1 MSEIRIIIDGKE
13 CIGNQGETIL
23 QIADKNGVYIPTLCN
38 DESVKHYGACGVC
51 LVEGEGLPKLM
62 RSCSTVASDGWV
74 LHTDSERVLKARKV
88 ALELLMS
95 DHDGD
100 CKGPCSLTCPA
111 GTDCM
116 AYVKE
121 ISKGNYHE
129 AVRIIKDKF
138 PLPASIGSV
147 CPHPCEKECRRQLV
161 EEPVNIA
168 YLKRFA
174 GMKDL
179 EKDTWTPEVAPDT
192 GKKVAIIGGGPA
204 GLTAAYHLRV
214 KGHAVTIYDAMDKMG
229 GMLRYGIPEYRL
241 PKKILDQEVKLI
253 EDLGVVMKNGVRV
266 GEDMTFEEIR
276 SSADATIVAIGA
288 WESAKIG
295 CAGEDA
301 EGVIGAIEFLR
312 HNITGDPFDI
322 GDNVAVVGG
331 GNAAMDACRSAIR
344 LGAKNVH
351 IIYRRTRD
359 EMPAD
364 DEEIDESIEEGVIYN
379 FLTNPV
385 EIISENGH
393 VKEIKL
399 QIMELG
405 APDASGRR
413 SPVPVEGQF
422 EILPVDTVI
431 SAIGQRINAKGLDV
445 ELNQKG
451 VIVVEEGT
459 FRTNLPD
466 VFGVGDAVHNKT
478 GIAIEAIGDA
488 NRAAEVADSFL
499 KGRLTAYKEPF
510 VSVRQDMEK
519 IRVELA
525 GRERIRRIVV
535 PKRPAEERKRDFL
548 DIVQH
553 LTEEEVMNEAKRC
566 LECGCHDYEECNLI
580 KCANCQKICPDRLRG
595 EYHPGFVETKLVTIE
610 RNQKKCIM
618 CNLCVRTCDEVAKQ
632 GILGL
637 VGRGF
642 TTVIKPEFNDPAT
655 IEVCKD
661 CHQCADICPTGAL
674 KILGQVKVGS

>member
-1 MSEIRIIIDGKE
+1 MSEIRIVIDGKE
-13 CIGNQGETIL
+13 CIGNQGDTIL
-23 QIADKNGVYIPTLCN
+23 QIAEKNSVYIPTLCN
-38 DESVKHYGACGVC
+38 DESVAHYGACGVC

-138 PLPASIGSV
+138 PLPASIGAV
-147 CPHPCEKECRRQLV
+147 CPHPCEKECRRQYV
-161 EEPVNIA
+161 EAPVSIA

-174 GMKDL
+174 GLRDL
-179 EKDTWTPEVAPDT
+179 EKDTWMPEIAPDT

-214 KGHAVTIYDAMDKMG
+214 KGHAVTIYEAMDKMG

-241 PKKILDQEVKLI
+241 PKATLDAEVKLI
-253 EDLGVVMKNGVRV
+253 EDLGVVMKNGMRV
-266 GEDMTFEEIR
+266 GENITFEEIR
-276 SSADATIVAIGA
+276 SNADATILAIGA

-295 CAGEDA
+295 CAGEDT

-312 HNITGDPFDI
+312 HNIMGDPIDI

-331 GNAAMDACRSAIR
+331 GNAAMDACRSAVR

-364 DEEIDESIEEGVIYN
+364 DEEIEESMEEGVVYD

-385 EIISENGH
+385 QIVSENGH

-413 SPVPVEGQF
+413 SPIPVDGEF
-422 EILPVDTVI
+422 VVLPVDTVI

-459 FRTNLPD
+459 FRTNLKD

-488 NRAAEVADSFL
+488 VRASEVVDSYLNGEIKAF
-499 KGRLTAYKEPF
+499 KAPF
-510 VSVRQDMEK
+510 VSIRKDMEK
-519 IRVELA
+519 VKAELA
-525 GRERIRRIVV
+525 DREKVMRIQV
-535 PKRPAEERKRDFL
+535 PKRPAAERKHDFK
-548 DIVQH
+548 DIVIQ
-553 LTEEEVMNEAKRC
+553 LTEEEVQNEAKRC
-566 LECGCHDYEECNLI
+566 LECGCHDYGECNLI
-580 KCANCQKICPDRLRG
+580 KCANCQEICPDRLMG
-595 EYHPGFVETKLVTIE
+595 EYHPGFVETELITIE

-618 CNLCVRTCDEVAKQ
+618 CSLCVRTCDEVAQQ

-655 IEVCKD
+655 IAVCKD
-661 CHQCADICPTGAL
+661 CHKCADICPTGAL
-674 KILGQVKVGS
+674 RILG

>member
-13 CIGNQGETIL
+13 CIGNQGDTIL
-23 QIADKNGVYIPTLCN
+23 QIAEKNGVYIPTLCN
-38 DESVKHYGACGVC
+38 DESVAHYGACGVC

-62 RSCSTVASDGWV
+62 RSCSTVVSDGWV

-138 PLPASIGSV
+138 PLPASIGCV
-147 CPHPCEKECRRQLV
+147 CPHPCEKECRRQYV
-161 EEPVNIA
+161 EAPVSIA

-174 GMKDL
+174 GMRDL
-179 EKDTWTPEVAPDT
+179 EKDTWTPEIAPDT

-241 PKKILDQEVKLI
+241 PKEILDAEVKLI
-253 EDLGVVMKNGVRV
+253 EDLGVVMKNGVRI

-276 SSADATIVAIGA
+276 SSADATILAIGA

-312 HNITGDPFDI
+312 RNITGDPYDI

-364 DEEIDESIEEGVIYN
+364 DEEIEESMEEGVAYD

-385 EIISENGH
+385 QIVSENGH

-399 QIMELG
+399 QVMELG

-413 SPVPVEGQF
+413 SPIPIDGQF
-422 EILPVDTVI
+422 VVLPVDTVI

-451 VIVVEEGT
+451 VIVVEEDT
-459 FRTNLPD
+459 FRTNLRD

-488 NRAAEVADSFL
+488 VRASEVVDSFL
-499 KGRLTAYKEPF
+499 KGELKPFKAPF
-510 VSVRQDMEK
+510 VSIRKDMEK
-519 IRVELA
+519 VKAELA
-525 GRERIRRIVV
+525 DREKVMRIQV
-535 PKRPAEERKRDFL
+535 PKRPAEERKHDFK
-548 DIVQH
+548 DIVIQ
-553 LTEEEVMNEAKRC
+553 LTDEEVQNEAKRC
-566 LECGCHDYEECNLI
+566 LECGCHDYGECNLI
-580 KCANCQKICPDRLRG
+580 KCANCQEICPDRLRG

-618 CNLCVRTCDEVAKQ
+618 CSLCVRTCDEVAQQ

-655 IEVCKD
+655 IAVCKD
-661 CHQCADICPTGAL
+661 CHKCADICPTGAL
-674 KILGQVKVGS
+674 KIIG

>member
-13 CIGNQGETIL
+13 CIGNQGDTIL
-23 QIADKNGVYIPTLCN
+23 QIAEKNGVYIPTLCN
-38 DESVKHYGACGVC
+38 DESVAHYGACGVC

-138 PLPASIGSV
+138 PLPASIGCV
-147 CPHPCEKECRRQLV
+147 CPHPCEKECRRQYV
-161 EEPVNIA
+161 EAPVSIA

-174 GMKDL
+174 GMRDL
-179 EKDTWTPEVAPDT
+179 EKDTWTPEIAPDT

-241 PKKILDQEVKLI
+241 PKEILDAEVKLI
-253 EDLGVVMKNGVRV
+253 EDLGVVMKNGVRI

-276 SSADATIVAIGA
+276 SSADATILAIGA

-312 HNITGDPFDI
+312 RNITGDPYDI

-364 DEEIDESIEEGVIYN
+364 DEEIEESMEEGVAYD

-385 EIISENGH
+385 QIVSENGH

-399 QIMELG
+399 QVMELG

-413 SPVPVEGQF
+413 SPIPIDGQF
-422 EILPVDTVI
+422 VVLPVDTVI

-451 VIVVEEGT
+451 VIVVEEDT
-459 FRTNLPD
+459 FRTNLRD

-488 NRAAEVADSFL
+488 VRASEVVDSFL
-499 KGRLTAYKEPF
+499 KGELKPFKAPF
-510 VSVRQDMEK
+510 VSIRKDMEK
-519 IRVELA
+519 VKAELA
-525 GRERIRRIVV
+525 DREKVMRIQV
-535 PKRPAEERKRDFL
+535 PKRPAEERKHDFK
-548 DIVQH
+548 DIVIQ
-553 LTEEEVMNEAKRC
+553 LTDEEVQNEAKRC
-566 LECGCHDYEECNLI
+566 LECGCHDYGECNLI
-580 KCANCQKICPDRLRG
+580 KCANCQEICPDRLRG

-618 CNLCVRTCDEVAKQ
+618 CSLCVRTCDEVAQQ

-655 IEVCKD
+655 IAVCKD
-661 CHQCADICPTGAL
+661 CHKCADICPTGAL
-674 KILGQVKVGS
+674 KIIG